1 MNQKPLVFGALLA
14 VVLLLVAAIWYL
26 SSGGADDSAQPVALP
41 DHKFE
46 NWDSPILDP
55 EGLSRDAES
64 MFDGI
69 EVLSYEQLIQAARKG
84 EVSLVSEL
92 WRLRRQC
99 PEEMDRYDCNIR
111 IRQFIMDKFLPPGNE
126 QLVEL
131 FTKYLKYEEEM
142 SRFELP
148 RDLTLKQQYKLIQEK
163 RRDFFGPED
172 AQLVFGFEEAK
183 AEYATEFKGFQDKT
197 AGLSGDARMQAY
209 ESMRKKAYGD
219 YYETVVA
226 REPKFSKYE
235 VELELRNVD
244 LAGLDSEKRDVY
256 VTEMREKY
264 FGKEGAARMAAV
276 DAEIAERETKLSAY
290 KSAEAELL
298 QNNAE
303 LSGEARDE
311 KLMELRIKHFGKEEA
326 EAYSR
331 RENYEKTMRELREA
345 RSK

>member
-1 MNQKPLVFGALLA
+1 MNQKPLVFGGLLV

-26 SSGGADDSAQPVALP
+26 SSNGTDETTDPVVLP

-46 NWDSPILDP
+46 NWESPVEDP
-55 EGLSRDAES
+55 EGLSRDARS

-69 EVLSYEQLIQAARKG
+69 EVLSYEQLVEAARKG

-99 PEEMDRYDCNIR
+99 PEGMDRYDCNIR

-142 SRFELP
+142 SRFQLP
-148 RDLTLKQQYKLIQEK
+148 KDITLAQQYKLIQEK

-183 AEYATEFKGFQDKT
+183 AGYATEFKSFREQT
-197 AGLSGDARMQAY
+197 TGLTGDARVEAY
-209 ESMRKKAYGD
+209 EAMRKKAYGD
-219 YYETVVA
+219 YYEAVVA
-226 REPKFSKYE
+226 REPRFTKYE
-235 VELELRNVD
+235 VELELRDGD
-244 LAGLDSEKRDVY
+244 LAGLDAGKRGVY

-264 FGKEGAARMAAV
+264 FGKDGAARMAVV
-276 DAEIAERETKLSAY
+276 DVEIAERETKLLSY
-290 KSAEAELL
+290 KSAEAEFLKD
-298 QNNAE
+298 NAE
-303 LSGEARDE
+303 LGDDERDK
-311 KLMELRIKHFGKEEA
+311 KLMELRVQFFGKDEA

-331 RENYEKTMRELREA
+331 RESYERAMREMRES
-345 RSK
+345 RNN

>member
-1 MNQKPLVFGALLA
+1 M
-14 VVLLLVAAIWYL
+14 
-26 SSGGADDSAQPVALP
+26 P
-41 DHKFE
+41 DHQSE
-46 NWDSPILDP
+46 DWNLPIEDP
-55 EGLSRDAES
+55 EGLAREAQT
-64 MFDGI
+64 MFEGI

-99 PEEMDRYDCNIR
+99 PQDMDRYDCNIR

-131 FTKYLKYEEEM
+131 LTKYLKYEEEM
-142 SRFELP
+142 SRFEMPKDISLAE
-148 RDLTLKQQYKLIQEK
+148 QYNLIREK

-183 AEYATEFKGFQDKT
+183 ASYPATFKSFQEST
-197 AGLSGDARMQAY
+197 AGLSGDARMKAY
-209 ESMRKKAYGD
+209 EEMRKKAYGD

-235 VELELRNVD
+235 VEVEIRGND
-244 LAGLDSEKRDVY
+244 LASMAADKRGAAVN
-256 VTEMREKY
+256 ELREKY

-276 DAEIAERETKLSAY
+276 DAQIQERETTIASY
-290 KSAEAELL
+290 KAAEAEFLK
-298 QNNAE
+298 NNAS
-303 LSGEARDE
+303 LSAADQEK
-311 KLMELRIKHFGKEEA
+311 KLMELRVKFFGQEEA

-331 RENYEKTMRELREA
+331 RESYEKAMQELREK
-345 RSK
+345 RGN

>member
-1 MNQKPLVFGALLA
+1 MNQKPLVFGALLV

-26 SSGGADDSAQPVALP
+26 SSERSGDGARPVALP

-46 NWDSPILDP
+46 NWDSPIQDP
-55 EGLSRDAES
+55 EGLSREARSLFE
-64 MFDGI
+64 GI
-69 EVLSYEQLIQAARKG
+69 EVLSYEQLIQAARRG

-99 PEEMDRYDCNIR
+99 PEDMDRYDCNIR

-142 SRFELP
+142 SRFEMP
-148 RDLTLKQQYKLIQEK
+148 GDLTLKQQYELIREK

-172 AQLVFGFEEAK
+172 ARLVFGFEEAK
-183 AEYATEFKGFQDKT
+183 AGFTAEFKSFQEQT
-197 AGLSGDARMQAY
+197 AGLSGDARVEAY
-209 ESMRKKAYGD
+209 EEMRKKAYGD

-235 VELELRNVD
+235 TELDLRGND
-244 LAGLDSEKRDVY
+244 LAGLDADKRGAY

-264 FGKEGAARMAAV
+264 FGKEGAARMAQV
-276 DAEIAERETKLSAY
+276 DAEIAERETKLAAY
-290 KSAEAELL
+290 KSAESELL
-298 QNNAE
+298 SNNAE
-303 LSGEARDE
+303 LSGEERDA
-311 KLMELRIKHFGKEEA
+311 KLMELRVKHFGKEEA
-326 EAYSR
+326 EAYTR
-331 RENYEKTMRELREA
+331 RENYEKAMRELRES
-345 RSK
+345 RNN